1 MSTTPTRL
9 QTANRLVFLLR
20 WATSVDP
27 ALPVPW
33 ARGRALAWLR
43 RVGRLSGSG
52 LRPLERLLTAYLTF
66 VMVGEVAL

>member
-9 QTANRLVFLLR
+9 QAANRLVFLLR

-27 ALPVPW
+27 ALPVSW

-66 VMVGEVAL
+66 VMAGEVAQ